1 MTAACSSWHGGDM
14 ETSITPS
21 QARNALVA
29 IRTSIGVGG
38 LLAPR
43 LTARLF
49 GIDAKA
55 NPAAVYMGRL
65 FAVRE
70 LFMVAPFFMEDA
82 EELQELTLQ
91 GGVAVDGVD
100 VVAATAA
107 GLSGSL
113 PKKAALLAGLT
124 AAAAVALGVIAQQ
137 DD

>member
-1 MTAACSSWHGGDM
+1 M
-14 ETSITPS
+14 ETALTPA

-29 IRTSIGVGG
+29 IRGSIGVFG
-38 LLAPR
+38 LLFPR
-43 LTARLF
+43 FTAKLF

-70 LFMVAPFFMEDA
+70 LFMVAPFCMEDA
-82 EELQELTLQ
+82 EELQDFAIQ
-91 GGVAVDGVD
+91 AGVAVDAVD
-100 VVAATAA
+100 VVAAGAA
-107 GLSGSL
+107 GVSGSL
-113 PKKAALLAGLT
+113 PKRAALMAGLT